1 MTKLLFLNICVEQ
14 SQPTC
19 TLKSMGGMQPTSA
32 SPRGCEQ
39 ELVVIGIFSLV
50 SRYRSLDHCHS
61 QIRQLF
67 NSLKTFS
74 DPRVSSQNDG
84 LLQLPC
90 HFSRFSIVVIPLPHL
105 HNPGVVYL
113 EADGSDFGISYRDRC
128 AVTHFQRSFPHQHS
142 DSLLPDSHG
151 QSEGLCSFLAHRR

>member
-1 MTKLLFLNICVEQ
+1 MTKLLFLNICVER

-19 TLKSMGGMQPTSA
+19 TLKSMEAMQPTSVLHRA
-32 SPRGCEQ
+32 CER

-74 DPRVSSQNDG
+74 DPRVSSRNDG

-113 EADGSDFGISYRDRC
+113 EADGSDSGLSYRDRC

-151 QSEGLCSFLAHRR
+151 QSEGLCSFSAHRR